1 VGERGLMI
9 HHRWVRPLADGRK
22 LHADVRLP
30 EGDPPRSAVLLL
42 HGFKGFKDWGFFP
55 WLAERLVASRMATVV
70 PNFSLNGVGGTGTSF
85 TDMDGFARNTFSRE
99 QAEIT
104 LLVDALRSGEMLSMP
119 PSRVGL
125 FGHSRGGGQAI
136 LAAVRHDVDALVT
149 WAAVSTFHRWSA
161 EDQARWRQ
169 VGRIHVQNQRTGQT
183 LPLDCSL
190 LDDLEQH
197 APALDIGA
205 AAQAVR
211 APWLLVHGADDPVV
225 PLREAEQL
233 VERNPH
239 ARALILENAGHTM
252 GATHPLTDL
261 APVLDQAG
269 RATVA
274 HFTEALGRA

>member
-1 VGERGLMI
+1 VGERGLI
-9 HHRWVRPLADGRK
+9 HRRWVRPLDDGQT

-30 EGDPPRSAVLLL
+30 EGDAPRGAVVLL

-55 WLAERLVASRMATVV
+55 WLAERLVASGMAAIV

-85 TDMDGFARNTFSRE
+85 TDLDGFARNTFSRE
-99 QAEIT
+99 QTEVDI
-104 LLVDALRSGEMLSMP
+104 LVDALKSGEMLPVP
-119 PSRVGL
+119 PSRLGL

-149 WAAVSTFHRWSA
+149 WAAVSTFHRWNA

-169 VGRIHVQNQRTGQT
+169 DGRIHVLNQRTGQT
-183 LPLDCSL
+183 LPLDRSL
-190 LDDLEQH
+190 LDDLERH
-197 APALDIGA
+197 AHALDIGA
-205 AAQAVR
+205 AAGAVR

-225 PLREAEQL
+225 PLREAEHL
-233 VERNPH
+233 VARNPQ

-252 GATHPLTDL
+252 AATHPLTDS

-269 RATVA
+269 LSTVA
-274 HFTEALGRA
+274 HFKDAFERA